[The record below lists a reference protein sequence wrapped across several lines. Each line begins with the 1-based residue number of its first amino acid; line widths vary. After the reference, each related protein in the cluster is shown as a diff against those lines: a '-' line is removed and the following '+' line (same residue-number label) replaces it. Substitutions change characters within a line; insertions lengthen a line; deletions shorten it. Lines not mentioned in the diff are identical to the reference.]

1 MDGSEYIQ
9 MKYVVASLLYSGIGL
24 AIFIVSLVVLDLVTP
39 RVSVWREICEKQ
51 NMALA
56 VLLGSMAIGTALI
69 IASAIHG

>member
-9 MKYVVASLLYSGIGL
+9 VKYVIASLLYSGIGI

-39 RVSVWREICEKQ
+39 KVSVWREICEKQ

>member
-9 MKYVVASLLYSGIGL
+9 MKYVIASLLYSGIGI

-39 RVSVWREICEKQ
+39 KVSVWREICEKQ

>member
-1 MDGSEYIQ
+1 MDGSDYIQ

>member
-9 MKYVVASLLYSGIGL
+9 LKYVIASLLYSGIGI

>member
-1 MDGSEYIQ
+1 MDGSDYIQ

-39 RVSVWREICEKQ
+39 KVSVWREICEKQ

>member
-9 MKYVVASLLYSGIGL
+9 IRYVIASLLYSGIGI

-39 RVSVWREICEKQ
+39 KVSVWREICEKQ

>member
-9 MKYVVASLLYSGIGL
+9 LKYVIASLLYSGIGI

-56 VLLGSMAIGTALI
+56 VLLGSMAIGIALI